1 MIIESVE
8 YMTQKDPNQYP
19 NLKGDNI
26 TSEIK
31 SLRRKVSDIMAPYR
45 RPLSSIL
52 PEERQVE
59 TSLLFDDIEIEACY
73 DRFSSWEGSL
83 SRKTIRDWV
92 NQFETTVEKN
102 IAYLL
107 LSKFQFFPKPDIES
121 ATRNLQGKLLDLLL
135 RKESLWEAFHNDPKV
150 ALKDNEAEFKKR
162 LRNKIIRYTA
172 LPSPPNTSVESQYSL
187 WGIYERSALT
197 ATSVPDGKKI
207 RPLIEYF
214 QAGTGNH
221 ETSVFVFMDYT
232 NGSGNQLA
240 KCIREINK
248 LLEQSPGYRQSLFI
262 FMYVVQA
269 RSFNLASI
277 EFAPKNSETIYYEP
291 MLGYKSQEIMDILA
305 SHQVSESEYDDFIE
319 KYCLR
324 ASGKPS
330 VGYRE
335 SGALT
340 CHHYSC
346 PNNTLPFF
354 HKPNTNWEPLF
365 RNSQTPS
372 ATRYKQK

>member
-1 MIIESVE
+1 MSAENLDSNSPSIKPKIIAE
-8 YMTQKDPNQYP
+8 
-19 NLKGDNI
+19 
-26 TSEIK
+26 EIK
-31 SLRRKVSDIMAPYR
+31 QLQRKLEEIVQPYQK
-45 RPLSSIL
+45 PISSIL
-52 PEERQVE
+52 PKERHVE

-83 SRKTIRDWV
+83 SKKKIRDWL
-92 NQFETTVEKN
+92 NQFETILEKN

-107 LSKFQFFPKPDIES
+107 LSKFQFLSKPEIES
-121 ATRNLQGKLLDLLL
+121 ATRSLQQKLLDLLL
-135 RKESLWEAFHNDPKV
+135 KEESFWEAFRDDPKV
-150 ALKDNEAEFKKR
+150 ALKDDTSEFKKW
-162 LRNKIIRYTA
+162 LRNKIIRYAA
-172 LPSPPNTSVESQYSL
+172 LPSPPNTSVESQYGL

-207 RPLIEYF
+207 RPLSEYF
-214 QAGTGNH
+214 QGGTGDY
-221 ETSVFVFMDYT
+221 EISVFVFMDYT

-248 LLEQSPGYRQSLFI
+248 LLEEYPAYKQSLFI

-269 RSFNLASI
+269 ASFNLASI
-277 EFAPKNSETIYYEP
+277 EFAPENSETIYYEP
-291 MLGYKSQEIMDILA
+291 MLGYKSKEIMDILTI
-305 SHQVSESEYDDFIE
+305 HQISESEYDDFIE

-324 ASGKPS
+324 ASGKS
-330 VGYRE
+330 DAGYRD
-335 SGALT
+335 SGTLT

-354 HKPNTNWEPLF
+354 HKPNNNWEPLF

-372 ATRYKQK
+372 ATRYKTR

>member
-1 MIIESVE
+1 
-8 YMTQKDPNQYP
+8 MTQKDPNQYP

-92 NQFETTVEKN
+92 NQFETTMDKN
-102 IAYLL
+102 IAHLL
-107 LSKFQFFPKPDIES
+107 LSKFQFFSVTDIES
-121 ATRNLQGKLLDLLL
+121 ATRNLQERLLDLLVP
-135 RKESLWEAFHNDPKV
+135 KENLWKAFGDYPNVKLED
-150 ALKDNEAEFKKR
+150 KDNEAVFKR
-162 LRNKIIRYTA
+162 WLRNIIIRYA
-172 LPSPPNTSVESQYSL
+172 ILPSPSDTSVESQHRL
-187 WGIYERSALT
+187 WATYERSALT
-197 ATSVPDGKKI
+197 ATGHAEGKKF
-207 RPLIEYF
+207 RHLSEYF
-214 QAGTGNH
+214 QAGKGDPK
-221 ETSVFVFMDYT
+221 TSVFVFMDYT
-232 NGSGNQLA
+232 NGSGNQLT
-240 KCIREINK
+240 KCMRKINK
-248 LLEQSPGYRQSLFI
+248 LLEQYPAYQQSLFI

-277 EFAPKNSETIYYEP
+277 EFASDNSENIYYQP

-305 SHQVSESEYDDFIE
+305 SHQISESEYDDFIE

-354 HKPNTNWEPLF
+354 HKPSTNWKALF
-365 RNSQTPS
+365 RNSQAPR
-372 ATRYKQK
+372 ATRYH

>member
-1 MIIESVE
+1 
-8 YMTQKDPNQYP
+8 MTQKDFNQYL

-26 TSEIK
+26 TKEIQL
-31 SLRRKVSDIMAPYR
+31 LRRKLSDIMNPYR
-45 RPLSSIL
+45 RPISSIL

-59 TSLLFDDIEIEACY
+59 NSLLFDDIDIEACY
-73 DRFSSWEGSL
+73 ERFDSWDGSL
-83 SRKTIRDWV
+83 SKKKIRDWI
-92 NQFETTVEKN
+92 NQFETTLDQN

-107 LSKFQFFPKPDIES
+107 LSKFQFFSKTHIES
-121 ATRNLQGKLLDLLL
+121 ASQNLQKKLLDLLL
-135 RKESLWEAFHNDPKV
+135 TKENLCKAFRDDPKV
-150 ALKDNEAEFKKR
+150 ALKGSEAEFKKW
-162 LRNKIIRYTA
+162 LRNKIIRYA
-172 LPSPPNTSVESQYSL
+172 ELPSPPNTSVESQYGL

-207 RPLIEYF
+207 RPLSKYF
-214 QAGTGNH
+214 QAGTENY

-240 KCIREINK
+240 KCIREIDK
-248 LLEQSPGYRQSLFI
+248 LLKQYPAYQQSLFI

-269 RSFNLASI
+269 TSFNLASI
-277 EFAPKNSETIYYEP
+277 EFASENSETIYYES
-291 MLGYKSQEIMDILA
+291 MLDYKSQEITDILD
-305 SHQVSESEYDDFIE
+305 SHQISKSEYDDFIE

-324 ASGKPS
+324 ASGTSS

-354 HKPNTNWEPLF
+354 HKPSTNWEPLF

>member
-1 MIIESVE
+1 M
-8 YMTQKDPNQYP
+8 KDDRKKN
-19 NLKGDNI
+19 NDSSRSKSDR
-26 TSEIK
+26 IK
-31 SLRRKVSDIMAPYR
+31 KYIHSLQVSLSDITQPYS

-59 TSLLFDDIEIEACY
+59 ACLLIDDIDIEACY
-73 DRFSSWEGSL
+73 DRFSSWEGSI
-83 SRKTIRDWV
+83 SKKRIRDWID
-92 NQFETTVEKN
+92 QFETTLEQN

-107 LSKFQFFPKPDIES
+107 LSKLQFLSKADIES
-121 ATRNLQGKLLDLLL
+121 ASQNLQKKLLDLLL
-135 RKESLWEAFHNDPKV
+135 TKESLWKAFRDDPKV
-150 ALKDNEAEFKKR
+150 ALKDNEAEFKKW
-162 LRNKIIRYTA
+162 LRNKIIRYA
-172 LPSPPNTSVESQYSL
+172 ELPSPPNSSVESQYKL
-187 WGIYERSALT
+187 WVIYERSALT

-207 RPLIEYF
+207 RPLREYF
-214 QAGTGNH
+214 QAGIGSP

-248 LLEQSPGYRQSLFI
+248 LLEQYPAYQQSLFI

-269 RSFNLASI
+269 TSFNLASI
-277 EFAPKNSETIYYEP
+277 EFAPENSETIYYEP
-291 MLGYKSQEIMDILA
+291 MLGYKSQEIMDILVH
-305 SHQVSESEYDDFIE
+305 HQISESEYDDFIE

-324 ASGKPS
+324 ASGKS
-330 VGYRE
+330 AAGYRD

-346 PNNTLPFF
+346 PNNTLPLF
-354 HKPNTNWEPLF
+354 HKPSKTWEPLF

-372 ATRYKQK
+372 ATRYRQS

>member
-1 MIIESVE
+1 MEDDRKRANYSS
-8 YMTQKDPNQYP
+8 QSKSDR
-19 NLKGDNI
+19 LKKYIDFLQI
-26 TSEIK
+26 
-31 SLRRKVSDIMAPYR
+31 SLSDITQPYS

-59 TSLLFDDIEIEACY
+59 TALLFDDIEIEACY
-73 DRFSSWEGSL
+73 DRFSSWEGSI
-83 SRKTIRDWV
+83 SKKKIRDWL
-92 NQFETTVEKN
+92 NQFETTLEQN

-107 LSKFQFFPKPDIES
+107 LMKLQFLSKSDIES
-121 ATRNLQGKLLDLLL
+121 ATRSLQEKLLSLLL
-135 RKESLWEAFHNDPKV
+135 TKDNLWKVFRDDPKV
-150 ALKDNEAEFKKR
+150 VLKDNEGEFKKW

-172 LPSPPNTSVESQYSL
+172 LPSPPNTSMESQDRL

-207 RPLIEYF
+207 RPLSEYF
-214 QAGTGNH
+214 QASTGEH

-232 NGSGNQLA
+232 NGSGNQLT

-248 LLEQSPGYRQSLFI
+248 LLAQYPAYQQSLFI

-269 RSFNLASI
+269 TSFNLASI
-277 EFAPKNSETIYYEP
+277 ELAPKNTEIIYYEP

-305 SHQVSESEYDDFIE
+305 SHQISESEYDDFIE

-324 ASGKPS
+324 TSGKS
-330 VGYRE
+330 AAGYRD

-354 HKPNTNWEPLF
+354 HKPGERWEELF

-372 ATRYKQK
+372 ATRYRQK

>member
-1 MIIESVE
+1 
-8 YMTQKDPNQYP
+8 MTQKDSNQYS

-26 TSEIK
+26 TNEIK
-31 SLRRKVSDIMAPYR
+31 SLRRKMSDIMAIYR

-52 PEERQVE
+52 PEERKVE
-59 TSLLFDDIEIEACY
+59 TTLLFDDIEIEGC
-73 DRFSSWEGSL
+73 REKFSSWTSL
-83 SRKTIRDWV
+83 ISTKKIRDWL
-92 NQFETTVEKN
+92 NQFETTLEQN

-107 LSKFQFFPKPDIES
+107 LSKLQFFSKSNIES
-121 ATRNLQGKLLDLLL
+121 AARSLQAKLLNLLVEQENL
-135 RKESLWEAFHNDPKV
+135 RQAFRSAPKPTI
-150 ALKDNEAEFKKR
+150 KDEAEMQKW
-162 LRNKIIRYTA
+162 LRNKVIHYAR
-172 LPSPPNTSVESQYSL
+172 LPEPPDTSVESQDSL
-187 WGIYERSALT
+187 WSVYENSALT
-197 ATSVPDGKKI
+197 KTSVPNAKKLK
-207 RPLIEYF
+207 PLEEHF
-214 QAGTGNH
+214 KARSNQP

-240 KCIREINK
+240 KCIREIHK
-248 LLEQSPGYRQSLFI
+248 LLAQYPAYQQSLFI

-269 RSFNLASI
+269 TSFNLTSI
-277 EFAPKNSETIYYEP
+277 KLAPENSETIYYES
-291 MLGYKSQEIMDILA
+291 MFGYKSQEIMGILA
-305 SHQVSESEYDDFIE
+305 SHQISESEYDDFLE

-354 HKPNTNWEPLF
+354 HKSSTNWEPLF

>member
-1 MIIESVE
+1 MATHRSKQLFNFSEAS
-8 YMTQKDPNQYP
+8 
-19 NLKGDNI
+19 I
-26 TSEIK
+26 TNEIK
-31 SLRRKVSDIMAPYR
+31 LLRRKLSYIVNPYR

-52 PEERQVE
+52 PEEREVE
-59 TSLLFDDIEIEACY
+59 ISPLFDDIEIEAHY
-73 DRFSSWEGSL
+73 DRLRGWEGFIS
-83 SRKTIRDWV
+83 KKKIRDWL
-92 NQFETTVEKN
+92 NQFETTMDKN
-102 IAYLL
+102 IAHLL
-107 LSKFQFFPKPDIES
+107 LSNFQFFLITDIES
-121 ATRNLQGKLLDLLL
+121 ATRNLQEKLLDLLVP
-135 RKESLWEAFHNDPKV
+135 KENLWKAFRDYPNVKWED
-150 ALKDNEAEFKKR
+150 KDNEAVFKR
-162 LRNKIIRYTA
+162 WLRNIIIRYA
-172 LPSPPNTSVESQYSL
+172 ILPSPSDTSVESQHRL
-187 WGIYERSALT
+187 WAIYERSALT
-197 ATSVPDGKKI
+197 ATSSTHGQKI
-207 RPLIEYF
+207 RPLSDYF
-214 QAGTGNH
+214 QAGKGDPK
-221 ETSVFVFMDYT
+221 TSVFVFMDYT

-248 LLEQSPGYRQSLFI
+248 LLKQYPAYQQSSFI

-269 RSFNLASI
+269 TSFNLASI
-277 EFAPKNSETIYYEP
+277 EFASENSENIHYQP

-305 SHQVSESEYDDFIE
+305 SHQISESEYDDFIE

-354 HKPNTNWEPLF
+354 HKPSTNWEPLF
-365 RNSQTPS
+365 RNSQTPR

>member
-1 MIIESVE
+1 MEDDRKKANHSS
-8 YMTQKDPNQYP
+8 QSKSDR
-19 NLKGDNI
+19 
-26 TSEIK
+26 IK
-31 SLRRKVSDIMAPYR
+31 KYIHSLQISLSDITQPYS

-59 TSLLFDDIEIEACY
+59 TSLLFDDIEIEGCRE
-73 DRFSSWEGSL
+73 RFSSWTSL
-83 SRKTIRDWV
+83 ISTKKIRDWL
-92 NQFETTVEKN
+92 NQFETILEQN

-107 LSKFQFFPKPDIES
+107 LSKLQFFSKSDIES
-121 ATRNLQGKLLDLLL
+121 AARSLQIKLLNLLVEQENL
-135 RKESLWEAFHNDPKV
+135 RQAFRSDPK
-150 ALKDNEAEFKKR
+150 ATIKDEAEMQKW
-162 LRNKIIRYTA
+162 LRNKVIYYAR
-172 LPSPPNTSVESQYSL
+172 LPEPPDTSIESQDIL
-187 WGIYERSALT
+187 WSVYERSALT
-197 ATSVPDGKKI
+197 KTSVPNAKKFK
-207 RPLIEYF
+207 PLEEHF
-214 QAGTGNH
+214 KGSSNQP

-248 LLEQSPGYRQSLFI
+248 LLEQYPAYQQSLFI

-269 RSFNLASI
+269 TSFNLASI
-277 EFAPKNSETIYYEP
+277 EFAPENSETIYYEP

-305 SHQVSESEYDDFIE
+305 SHQISESEYDDFIE

-324 ASGKPS
+324 ASGKS
-330 VGYRE
+330 AAGYRD

-354 HKPNTNWEPLF
+354 HKPGEHWEELF

-372 ATRYKQK
+372 ATRYRQK